1 MLGVTLMKSRLTAAL
16 AAAAVLLITPSPG
29 IAEEPASHAGDH
41 ADSGVPIRVAG
52 HGQLGTYTYDI
63 VTPGEPVIT
72 AYCIDLTTKYR
83 KGAPLRESSW
93 SQAPAVAPFA
103 SKVSWVLHHSYPY
116 LPLDKIAPGISFDQG
131 LSTREAVAAT
141 QAAIWHYSNGISLK
155 ATDVVGSAGEKQ
167 DVVALYSHL
176 TGPDNVGS
184 SEVPDAKV
192 ELAGVPDG
200 AVAGQR
206 IGPITVTTA
215 TPTTLS
221 VEGPQGVR
229 ILDAAGK
236 PVDSID
242 TATEVFLDVPVDLPP
257 GTATITAVAEGTIPT
272 GRIFTPARTDA
283 ESVTQTLVLATVQ
296 PTAVTAEKVISW
308 RAAPRLHTVAV
319 DSADGDKLVLPGGTV
334 TDTVAYEGF
343 TTGEPYTVTG
353 ELIDVATGARVGEP
367 VEVAFVAEQTDGTFE
382 VPLVLPSDIPPG
394 TTLVVFERAFD
405 ANGDLVA
412 EHADVT
418 SAPQTVTVQQPPT
431 PPATNPPTSTPP
443 APSTTSPPASDAP
456 PSTTGTPPPP
466 TSAVPASPSTPAPQP
481 AVTPAPSPAP
491 TSTPT
496 PTSAAAPSPVAS
508 EQLADTGADSAR
520 WALIGGSLLLLGV
533 GTTLLGRR
541 AR

>member
-1 MLGVTLMKSRLTAAL
+1 MKSRLTAAL

-63 VTPGEPVIT
+63 VTPGQPVTT

-93 SQAPAVAPFA
+93 SQAPAIAPFA
-103 SKVSWVLHHSYPY
+103 PKVSWVLHHSYPY
-116 LPLDKIAPGISFDQG
+116 LPLDQIAPGISFDQG

-176 TGPDNVGS
+176 TGPDNVGT

-192 ELAGVPDG
+192 ELAGVPDD

-206 IGPITVTTA
+206 IGPIMITTA

-343 TTGEPYTVTG
+343 TTGETYTVTG

-367 VEVAFVAEQTDGTFE
+367 VEVAFMAEQTDGTFE
-382 VPLVLPSDIPPG
+382 GPLVLPSGIPPG

-418 SAPQTVTVQQPPT
+418 SAPQTVTVQQPPA
-431 PPATNPPTSTPP
+431 PPATSTPP
-443 APSTTSPPASDAP
+443 APSTTSPRQRAPRRRPA
-456 PSTTGTPPPP
+456 PSPP
-466 TSAVPASPSTPAPQP
+466 TSAVPALRARRTA
-481 AVTPAPSPAP
+481 AGTPAPSPAP
-491 TSTPT
+491 TSMPA

-508 EQLADTGADSAR
+508 EQLADTGADSTR